1 MATNVW
7 LWTVAGAVPGILLQ
21 GPFGLA
27 IGGIA
32 GFLLGHARLL
42 DDRLT
47 ALQKHLD
54 ATSTELT
61 TRRLAGLAC
70 RSGQPDPDHAQR
82 NRLLDK
88 RSDVYLAL
96 GRFSIAR
103 IPHHLAAVVGC
114 RSVRR
119 WLPCLAIAGM
129 GACSGL
135 MPVNDDEIW
144 PPPAMAGQGFPRR
157 LSR

>member
-32 GFLLGHARLL
+32 GFLLGRARLL
-42 DDRLT
+42 EDRLT

-61 TRRLAGLAC
+61 TRR
-70 RSGQPDPDHAQR
+70 
-82 NRLLDK
+82 
-88 RSDVYLAL
+88 
-96 GRFSIAR
+96 F
-103 IPHHLAAVVGC
+103 
-114 RSVRR
+114 
-119 WLPCLAIAGM
+119 
-129 GACSGL
+129 
-135 MPVNDDEIW
+135 
-144 PPPAMAGQGFPRR
+144 